1 MHLGRSV
8 SVATG
13 TPKVALLGV
22 PYDASSSYQRGSAG
36 APVVIREALWS
47 EAANTWTETG
57 LDLRESGLDDDGDLW
72 FSDREPGERG
82 PGADRGGG
90 ALGRSTPAGARCLLG
105 GDHSITYP
113 VLPRPPAAL
122 SSARDPAPRRAPR
135 PVRRVRG
142 RPLLPRLSVRPNPG
156 GRTGRSPGAGRHPDH
171 DRPPAGAGP
180 DGWGGGDRDDGAG
193 VRERR
198 SASTRR
204 STSRFDLDVLEPGLV
219 PGVSHREPG
228 GLSVR
233 QASPSSSRSRRR
245 SSVPTSWSST
255 RPTTRAAL
263 TAAVAAKLVK
273 EIAAHMLT
281 ETR

>member
-1 MHLGRSV
+1 V
-8 SVATG
+8 SVAAT
-13 TPKVALLGV
+13 KVALLGV

-72 FSDREPGERG
+72 FSDREPGSEAR
-82 PGADRGGG
+82 ARIEQAVHSVLDS
-90 ALGRSTPAGARCLLG
+90 GRRPLLLG

-113 VLPRPPAAL
+113 VIRGLRPHY
-122 SSARDPAPRRAPR
+122 
-135 PVRRVRG
+135 
-142 RPLLPRLSVRPNPG
+142 PRLG
-156 GRTGRSPGAGRHPDH
+156 ILHLDAHPDLYH
-171 DRPPAGAGP
+171 EFQ
-180 DGWGGGDRDDGAG
+180 GDRYSHACPFARILEEGLADRLVQIGIRTMTGHQREQAQRYG
-193 VRERR
+193 VEVMEMRSWREG
-198 SASTRR
+198 TPI
-204 STSRFDLDVLEPGLV
+204 RFDSPVYLSLDLDVLEPGLA

-228 GLSVR
+228 GLTVR
-233 QASPSSSRSRRR
+233 QVLGIIHSLEAPLAGAD
-245 SSVPTSWSST
+245 VVELNPLNDST
-255 RPTTRAAL
+255 GL